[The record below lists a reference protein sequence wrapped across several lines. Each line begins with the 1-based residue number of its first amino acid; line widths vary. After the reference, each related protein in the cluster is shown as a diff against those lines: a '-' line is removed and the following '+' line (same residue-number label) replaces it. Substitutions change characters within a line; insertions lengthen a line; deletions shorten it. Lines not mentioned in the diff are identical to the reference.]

1 MQRSVSIVSLFLIT
15 LAALAAA
22 WFWALAPIM
31 TGFDIPH
38 SSPWT
43 DADIVRYVWHFRLV
57 QPEWVSSPPNYDYGQ
72 WLQAELLARLSVV
85 FLVWV
90 VSNIL
95 ADRIYSRI
103 HDKHVA

>member
-1 MQRSVSIVSLFLIT
+1 MLLLLLIT
-15 LAALAAA
+15 WAAMAAA
-22 WFWALAPIM
+22 WFWALVPFLTPM
-31 TGFDIPH
+31 VYPFPSD
-38 SSPWT
+38 WT
-43 DADIVRYVWHFRLV
+43 EADLIRHLWPFHLV